1 MNALL
6 GATLID
12 LQELLQSDIQEISA
26 VFTWRLAIF
35 NFGITRIVKTNVFDD
50 FIISLSTMKTKI
62 NLNNKN

>member
-12 LQELLQSDIQEISA
+12 LQELLQSNIQEISA

-35 NFGITRIVKTNVFDD
+35 NFSITRIVNKDTN
-50 FIISLSTMKTKI
+50 IQMYLMISLLSTPLTE
-62 NLNNKN
+62 